1 MAIEPTLQ
9 RILDRALEGKAPAR
23 EDCVRLL
30 EFPEGSLEAGILK
43 AFANSISRNRFKNHG
58 VLLGQIGIETSAC
71 PGDCKF
77 CAFAAS
83 HTRLPGSRLS
93 PEEILAKARDF
104 TRDGDLYALF
114 LMTMHEFDMRR
125 LLAVVA
131 LLKKE
136 IPPQTQ
142 IVLNIGDFD
151 LAAAKELK
159 SAGANGAYHI
169 LRLREG
175 IDTKLDPA
183 KRRQTIE
190 AIRGAGLHFYYGC
203 EPVGPEHSPDEL
215 ADQLL
220 VGVEYGCFQHCA
232 MRRVYLPNSP
242 LARLGQI
249 TEQRLAQITAV
260 LVLATLECKE
270 TGNIAVH
277 EPNLLGLSAG
287 ANAIYAET
295 GANPRDTVAD
305 TSAGRGMDM
314 NVCRRMLYEAGFESV
329 LRGDGSITPL
339 THTVEREVLK

>member
-1 MAIEPTLQ
+1 MTIEVEVM
-9 RILDRALEGKAPAR
+9 RILDRAMDGKVPGR
-23 EDCVRLL
+23 EDCIRLL
-30 EFPEGSLEAGILK
+30 ELPENSLEAGILK
-43 AFANSISRNRFKNHG
+43 AVANFISRRRFGNRG

-77 CAFAAS
+77 CAFAES
-83 HTRLPGSRLS
+83 RTRLPGSTLS
-93 PEEILAKARDF
+93 TEEILVKARDF
-104 TRDGDLYALF
+104 TRQGDLYALF
-114 LMTMHEFDMRR
+114 LMMMHKFDLQR
-125 LLAVVA
+125 LLTIVA
-131 LLKKE
+131 LLRKK
-136 IPPQTQ
+136 IPRQTQ

-151 LAAAKELK
+151 LVAAKELK
-159 SAGANGAYHI
+159 AAGANGAYHI

-190 AIRGAGLHFYYGC
+190 AIRGSGMDFYYGC
-203 EPVGPEHSPDEL
+203 EPVGPEHSPVEL

-220 VGVEYGCFQHCA
+220 VGVQQGCFQHCA
-232 MRRVYLPNSP
+232 MRRVYLPDSP

-260 LVLATLECKE
+260 LVLSTLECKE

-277 EPNLLGLSAG
+277 EPNLLGLCAG

-305 TSAGRGMDM
+305 TSIGRGMDL
-314 NVCRRMLYEAGFESV
+314 NACRRMLYEAGFDSL
-329 LRGDGSITPL
+329 LRGDGATVPL
-339 THTVEREVLK
+339 THDTLIKAP